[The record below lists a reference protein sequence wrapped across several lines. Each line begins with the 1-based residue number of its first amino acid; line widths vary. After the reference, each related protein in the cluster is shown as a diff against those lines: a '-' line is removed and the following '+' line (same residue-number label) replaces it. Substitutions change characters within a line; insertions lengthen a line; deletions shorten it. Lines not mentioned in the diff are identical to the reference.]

1 MQMKTYITAVI
12 LLSVYFTTTQAQDK
26 IIKDDGSEI
35 KAKILEIDQN
45 VVKYQ
50 EEGDTSGPIRHLN
63 GMHIFM
69 VIYAN
74 GKREY
79 FDAKQTDINSGQA
92 ASAQD
97 ITQTTAPPL
106 APIDVPD
113 YELLPHIAPPPK
125 GHAAIYF
132 FRPSIVGYAVPFDVY
147 KDDRMITALKVK
159 NYERYTCPAGTHH
172 FIAANMAEDIFLTAH
187 LRAGGIY
194 FVRLNG
200 LNGDMEP
207 IDSGHKEFQGLLQ
220 MITKKE
226 PFISDDERLQKQTE
240 KYGSLIEERKNRLNG
255 LLQHSMPR
263 NISVLQADMA
273 IPYEFLKKQ

>member
-1 MQMKTYITAVI
+1 MKTYITAII
-12 LLSVYFTTTQAQDK
+12 LLSICFTTTQAQDK

-35 KAKILEIDQN
+35 KAKILEIDGN
-45 VVKYQ
+45 AVKYQ

-63 GMHIFM
+63 SANIFM

-79 FDAKQTDINSGQA
+79 FDRKQTVANNGQDASMPTVDQVA
-92 ASAQD
+92 APSL
-97 ITQTTAPPL
+97 T
-106 APIDVPD
+106 PIDLPD
-113 YELLPHIAPPPK
+113 YELISNITPPPT

-132 FRPSIVGYAVPFDVY
+132 FRPSVVGYAVPFDVY

-172 FIAANMAEDIFLTAH
+172 FIGANMAEDIFLTAH

-207 IDSGHKEFQGLLQ
+207 IDTGHKEFQDLLKL
-220 MITKKE
+220 ITKKE

-240 KYGSLIEERKNRLNG
+240 KYSRLIEEKKNRLNG
-255 LLQHSMPR
+255 LVQHGMIRSIP
-263 NISVLQADMA
+263 VLQADMA
-273 IPYEFLKKQ
+273 IPYEILRKQ